1 MTVTTHWRYA
11 ERLQA
16 RYPALRVNPDALY
29 VDEGQIVTSAGSA
42 AGLDM
47 LLHLVRRDHGGA
59 IANRVAQRL
68 VLPPH
73 RDGGQ
78 AQFVPRPV
86 APGGSDRLA
95 KLIDWMRAHAAEPHT
110 LASLAAQ
117 AAMSTRTLQRQFA
130 DATGMSPLMWLIRE
144 RVNLA
149 KDMLETH
156 PALSLAQIAARSGF
170 GSEESLR
177 RHFRRVAATSPAAYR
192 RGMDRGDRA
201 PGLERGAP
209 CRSGARPQ
217 HHDARRVL
225 HILEK
230 RRIDDLHVGLLRRRV
245 AQHRPVACRDEEA
258 DVRDVEAV
266 RLRVDAD
273 VIAGPKPAD
282 DIVVDEFARD
292 MSDVPPDDRQSRH
305 VRAAVGF
312 PVELLRD
319 RDGAGAERG
328 CHVIG
333 QHHRPVG
340 PVREEMAAVLE
351 VDVAV
356 HVARPD
362 ETIGVVDFVAA
373 FLAAST

>member
-1 MTVTTHWRYA
+1 MQNHLVVALAYDRLCTFEFGCVVELFALERPELGVDWYRFAVCASEPGPVRAAGGITVAAPYRLATLDRADTIVIPGWRDPDELPPEPLLKKLRAAHRRGARLCSICSGVFVLAAAGVLDGLTVTTHWRYA

-86 APGGSDRLA
+86 APGGGDRLA

-130 DATGMSPLMWLIRE
+130 DATGMSPLTWLIRE

-192 RGMDRGDRA
+192 RGMDRGV
-201 PGLERGAP
+201 
-209 CRSGARPQ
+209 RPT
-217 HHDARRVL
+217 DA
-225 HILEK
+225 
-230 RRIDDLHVGLLRRRV
+230 
-245 AQHRPVACRDEEA
+245 
-258 DVRDVEAV
+258 
-266 RLRVDAD
+266 
-273 VIAGPKPAD
+273 
-282 DIVVDEFARD
+282 
-292 MSDVPPDDRQSRH
+292 
-305 VRAAVGF
+305 
-312 PVELLRD
+312 
-319 RDGAGAERG
+319 
-328 CHVIG
+328 
-333 QHHRPVG
+333 
-340 PVREEMAAVLE
+340 
-351 VDVAV
+351 
-356 HVARPD
+356 
-362 ETIGVVDFVAA
+362 
-373 FLAAST
+373 

>member
-1 MTVTTHWRYA
+1 MQNHLVVALAYDRLCTFEFGCVVELFALERPELGVDWYRFAVCASEPGPVRAAGGITVAAPYRLATLDRADTIVIPGWRDPDERPPEPLLKKLRAAHRRGARLCSICSGVFVLAAAGVLDGLTVTTHWRYA

-86 APGGSDRLA
+86 APGGGDRLA

-201 PGLERGAP
+201 PGA
-209 CRSGARPQ
+209 
-217 HHDARRVL
+217 
-225 HILEK
+225 
-230 RRIDDLHVGLLRRRV
+230 
-245 AQHRPVACRDEEA
+245 
-258 DVRDVEAV
+258 
-266 RLRVDAD
+266 
-273 VIAGPKPAD
+273 
-282 DIVVDEFARD
+282 
-292 MSDVPPDDRQSRH
+292 
-305 VRAAVGF
+305 
-312 PVELLRD
+312 
-319 RDGAGAERG
+319 
-328 CHVIG
+328 
-333 QHHRPVG
+333 
-340 PVREEMAAVLE
+340 
-351 VDVAV
+351 
-356 HVARPD
+356 
-362 ETIGVVDFVAA
+362 
-373 FLAAST
+373 